1 MKQFIVDA
9 FTSEVFSGNP
19 AAICVMDRWPDESIM
34 MKMAMENNLSETAF
48 LVKEKDGL
56 RLRWFTP
63 GGEIDL
69 CGHATLATAFVY
81 MNFYEKDLDSV
92 KFNTMS
98 GPVYIT
104 RRGDLYDLNL
114 PSFTLH
120 EVPVTDEMSE
130 ALGTRPEEAYMGRD
144 LLLVYKDE
152 EIVRNMNPD
161 QKKVQDLDGLLCHVT
176 APGKDYDC
184 VSRSFA
190 PKLSV
195 AEDPVCGS
203 GHCHIIPYWSRVLG
217 KKEIFA
223 RQASKRG
230 GTLHCLDLGD
240 RIRLSGN
247 AVLYSE
253 AEVHV
258 DL

>member
-98 GPVYIT
+98 GPVYIEP
-104 RRGDLYDLNL
+104 N
-114 PSFTLH
+114 H
-120 EVPVTDEMSE
+120 
-130 ALGTRPEEAYMGRD
+130 
-144 LLLVYKDE
+144 
-152 EIVRNMNPD
+152 
-161 QKKVQDLDGLLCHVT
+161 
-176 APGKDYDC
+176 APC
-184 VSRSFA
+184 A
-190 PKLSV
+190 
-195 AEDPVCGS
+195 
-203 GHCHIIPYWSRVLG
+203 
-217 KKEIFA
+217 
-223 RQASKRG
+223 
-230 GTLHCLDLGD
+230 
-240 RIRLSGN
+240 
-247 AVLYSE
+247 
-253 AEVHV
+253 
-258 DL
+258 